1 MKIRTGLRTASKVQE
16 KQLVSM
22 GKWLAEH
29 PEAVA
34 PRTESDSRRCN
45 FSKIGAR
52 ISLAAE
58 KKEDLGFLRK
68 MARSGD
74 HLARAYA
81 ATVLMAKEER
91 ATYLAVAKGSEGD
104 VAYAYSPKVKR
115 EALIGLQYFKDPHLR
130 LLAYAHL
137 SRKRRVAFYSIKDG
151 VYCSPANGVPPI
163 RFVEESAQRLALSSR
178 DRKAFNCGHD
188 LEKNGHLQIDWSG
201 SDFAFS
207 ICEKCFEEEGN
218 SLLKVIERMITPEV
232 QRVFSLRAFVRLEC
246 RGKCDF
252 CPAGDMYEI
261 DYDDKKNYISGKIG
275 DRQLYVKTAGQF
287 LQSLQEGS
295 SRLLVV
301 GTRCFGKD
309 ASAFAEAVATTP
321 AEKEAVEFVLSKLEG
336 PVVVS
341 GGMTTNKF
349 LGQYWGRFGSDLMS
363 KFAGTPVGEQVPE
376 PTGTMTPMMLIE
388 KAQAKRRAE
397 AVKDSLPH
405 YRPMGKHATFIDR
418 IIRSYK
424 SKGSEAALKL
434 TELTGTEDT
443 HYKSIGLAF
452 RIAFGVTGLE
462 WQYTREEIDLAKHLG
477 SPARTL
483 LETEGEEYDVLFR
496 QFVRNAGIQD
506 EIVRT
511 K

>member
-16 KQLVSM
+16 RQLVSM

-29 PEAVA
+29 PEAA
-34 PRTESDSRRCN
+34 SPQTDSDSRRCN
-45 FSKIGAR
+45 FSKISTR

-58 KKEDLGFLRK
+58 KKDDLGLLRK

-81 ATVLMAKEER
+81 ATILMAKEER
-91 ATYLAVAKGSEGD
+91 AAYLAVAKGSEGD

-137 SRKRRVAFYSIKDG
+137 SRKRRVTFYSTKEA
-151 VYCSPANGVPPI
+151 VFCSPADGAPPVK
-163 RFVEESAQRLALSSR
+163 FVEESAQRLALSSR
-178 DRKAFNCGHD
+178 DRRAYNCGHD
-188 LEKNGHLQIDWSG
+188 IEKSGHLQIDWSG
-201 SDFAFS
+201 SDIAFS

-218 SLLKVIERMITPEV
+218 SLLKVIERMITPDITGA
-232 QRVFSLRAFVRLEC
+232 FSLRAFVRLEC
-246 RGKCDF
+246 RGKCDN

-261 DYDDKKNYISGKIG
+261 DFDDKKAYISGRIG
-275 DRQLYVKTAGQF
+275 DRRLYEKAVGQF

-295 SRLLVV
+295 EKLLVV

-309 ASAFAEAVATTP
+309 ASAFAEAIATTP
-321 AEKEAVEFVLSKLEG
+321 AEKEAVEFILSKLEG
-336 PVVVS
+336 PVVAS
-341 GGMTTNKF
+341 SGMTTNKF
-349 LGQYWGRFGSDLMS
+349 LSQYWGRYGSDLMS
-363 KFAGTPVGEQVPE
+363 KFAGTAPGEQLPE
-376 PTGTMTPMMLIE
+376 PTGNITPMMLIE

-405 YRPMGKHATFIDR
+405 YRSMGKHATFIDR
-418 IIRSYK
+418 IIHSYK
-424 SKGSEAALKL
+424 SKGSEAALRL

-452 RIAFGVTGLE
+452 RFAFGVTGLE
-462 WQYTREEIDLAKHLG
+462 WQYTREEIDLAKHLA
-477 SPARTL
+477 SPAKTL
-483 LETEGEEYDVLFR
+483 LEADGEEYDVLFR